1 MPKRAQAGVQIRAPD
16 LARVLVKRKPAL
28 AQARELVE
36 ADRAPGW
43 ELVLLADVERSMR
56 REPVQL
62 LLCVREEQLLAA
74 DPVRSDGRLAR

>member
-1 MPKRAQAGVQIRAPD
+1 LRLTGH
-16 LARVLVKRKPAL
+16 VLELAL
-28 AQARELVE
+28 A
-36 ADRAPGW
+36 
-43 ELVLLADVERSMR
+43 LLADVERSVR